1 MFPSEMVILMVI
13 AVDKSAGK
21 KLLERPMDVTGE
33 YIGYLY
39 GSLVKR
45 GYLKESSLN
54 GYRLTAKGKGALFDF
69 LSENK
74 TRVRDTVRRL
84 HQLGIE
90 IGQDAEQE
98 IDRLVSG
105 VVEVR

>member
-1 MFPSEMVILMVI
+1 MVILMVI
-13 AVDKSAGK
+13 AVDKSAGR

-39 GSLVKR
+39 SSLVKR

-54 GYRLTAKGKGALFDF
+54 GYQLTTKGKDALFDF
-69 LSENK
+69 LNENK

-90 IGQDAEQE
+90 IGQDAERE
-98 IDRLVSG
+98 IDQLVSG